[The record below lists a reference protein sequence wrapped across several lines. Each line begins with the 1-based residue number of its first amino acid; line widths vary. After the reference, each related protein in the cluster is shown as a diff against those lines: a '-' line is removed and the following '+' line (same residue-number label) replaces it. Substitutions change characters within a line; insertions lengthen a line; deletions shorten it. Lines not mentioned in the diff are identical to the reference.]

1 VDAES
6 ESEDGVSLKAIPVT
20 LSGTSPLVEAKY
32 KSYGDVGGLFI
43 ETSGALTE
51 DVHPDG
57 TSLQMAE
64 FPNITGDFH
73 GKIFATQ
80 NNSSN
85 VAPWWHFAI
94 KHGNDIGIVS
104 PFATARVNE
113 PGYLEVYAY
122 DTALGMPSGS
132 PTIVHFSA
140 IADSYYSVL
149 ISLAKIGTKYYAVHK
164 VYKQGVAATTAQEYA
179 FYGAIHSADGT
190 IDSSWKIE
198 DAVVYTPARVPSAQL
213 ANLGEATQ
221 NNWVVRIKKATT
233 VWTSL
238 TIQVVNGLTAL
249 QYDTSLSVVN
259 VGGDDYYEGTVTT
272 WGVDASSTTVRFK
285 FTASGTDTGWS
296 SGYAH
301 GANGVVLDTGSD
313 AAVAYVERAAYATGH
328 GVRMAFRDDD
338 PKVDRVQAELNTSSA
353 FDGTIMWAY
362 GPSKDCLQT
371 SPPFSYTPTSSV
383 AFIEN
388 PTASVSFRIR
398 ACDIA
403 STYTAYSVTL
413 TVTLDA
419 TTEYVTNRLTDFP
432 NVTEV
437 TETSD
442 SDYVKVVVTEWTDED
457 LQNYNSIAPKLQ
469 VRNIANA
476 DTLFT
481 CLNRTTTT
489 VTSGSSVDTEDNIL
503 VALES
508 TGVTEKTL
516 TDSSFGGFYAD
527 ATMSGEN
534 GVAFI
539 TKDFDTQVLSYHDS
553 FTDATPTSLGVT
565 AGVAWWW
572 AVVKLRG
579 TLSAVVNI
587 LFGGGGIYY
596 KPVTG
601 VGSWTLIADSEHS
614 DMKHMS
620 PDPWGQSFYFGDDEN
635 GLILRYVVA
644 VTGQSNAVWYF
655 GI

>member
-1 VDAES
+1 
-6 ESEDGVSLKAIPVT
+6 VSLKAIPLT
-20 LSGTSPLVEAKY
+20 LTGTYPYVDALY
-32 KSYGDVGGLFI
+32 KSYGDAGGLFV
-43 ETSGALTE
+43 ETSGALTA

-64 FPNITGDFH
+64 FPNITGNFH

-94 KHGNDIGIVS
+94 KHGDDIGIVS
-104 PFATARVNE
+104 PYATTRVNQ
-113 PGYLEVYAY
+113 PGYLEVYTY
-122 DTALGMPSGS
+122 DSTLGMPSGS
-132 PTIVHFSA
+132 PTTVHFSA
-140 IADSYYSVL
+140 ISGSYYSVL

-164 VYKQGVAATTAQEYA
+164 VYKQGVSATTAQDYA

-198 DAVVYTPARVPSAQL
+198 DAVVYTPAKVPSARL
-213 ANLGEATQ
+213 GNLGEASQ
-221 NNWVVRIKKATT
+221 NNWVVRIKKAATA
-233 VWTSL
+233 WTSL
-238 TIQVVNGLTAL
+238 TIEVLNGVTPL
-249 QYDTSLSVVN
+249 QYDSSLSVVN

-272 WGVDASSTTVRFK
+272 FGIDASSPTVRFK
-285 FTASGTDTGWS
+285 FTASGADTGWS

-313 AAVAYVERAAYATGH
+313 TVVAYVERAAYATGH
-328 GVRMAFRDDD
+328 GVSIAFKDDD
-338 PKVDRVQAELNTSSA
+338 PKVDRIRAELNSSSA
-353 FDGTIMWAY
+353 FDGTILWAY
-362 GPSKDCLQT
+362 GPTKDCLQT
-371 SPPFSYTPTSSV
+371 SPPFSYSSSSS
-383 AFIEN
+383 AMFIEN
-388 PTASVSFRIR
+388 PAATASFRVR
-398 ACDIA
+398 VCDIA
-403 STYTAYSVTL
+403 TTYTAYSVTL
-413 TVTLDA
+413 TVDLDA
-419 TTEYVTNRLTDFP
+419 TTEYKTNRLTDFP
-432 NVTEV
+432 AVTEV

-442 SDYVKVVVTEWTDED
+442 SDYVKVVLTEWTDVT
-457 LQNYNSIAPKLQ
+457 LQNYNSIAPKVQ

-489 VTSGSSVDTEDNIL
+489 VTSGSSVETEANIL
-503 VALES
+503 VALAS

-534 GVAFI
+534 GITFI
-539 TKDFDTQVLSYHDS
+539 TKDADTQVLSYHAS
-553 FTDATPTSLGVT
+553 FTDATPIDLGVT

-572 AVVKLRG
+572 AVVKLKG

-601 VGSWTLIADSEHS
+601 TGGWTLIADSEHS

-635 GLILRYVVA
+635 GLILRYVVS